1 MASVTQSVARV
12 ASGDFFLK
20 DDRMV
25 KFFEI
30 RILSRILT
38 IVVKMKI
45 FHDRV
50 FSVRRQKQARHK
62 VLAELSDGA
71 GKSKKVSKCFLQ
83 EGPAV
88 VSCKS
93 GF

>member
-1 MASVTQSVARV
+1 MWCKS
-12 ASGDFFLK
+12 
-20 DDRMV
+20 
-25 KFFEI
+25 
-30 RILSRILT
+30 
-38 IVVKMKI
+38 
-45 FHDRV
+45 HDRV